1 MMLHIFVLNRAY
13 VNKFFR
19 KPFEQIMNSNVNGTF
34 FFNLNT
40 AKTIF
45 KILSHQNIITCIL
58 HLSKLV
64 NLLINDLMLMYI
76 NAIVIII
83 YVVKI

>member
-1 MMLHIFVLNRAY
+1 MMLHVFVLNRAY

-40 AKTIF
+40 ENTIKLF
-45 KILSHQNIITCIL
+45 QDNFEILSHQNIITCIL
-58 HLSKLV
+58 HLSKLE
-64 NLLINDLMLMYI
+64 NLLINDLM
-76 NAIVIII
+76 
-83 YVVKI
+83 

>member
-1 MMLHIFVLNRAY
+1 MMLHVFVLNRAY

-40 AKTIF
+40 VKYN
-45 KILSHQNIITCIL
+45 KIISRQF
-58 HLSKLV
+58 
-64 NLLINDLMLMYI
+64 
-76 NAIVIII
+76 
-83 YVVKI
+83 